1 MIGQPAAEPE
11 RKIATQLLS
20 FKVATEEKTNL

>member
-1 MIGQPAAEPE
+1 MIGQAAAEPE

-20 FKVATEEKTNL
+20 FKVATEEETT